1 MDNINPLLTP
11 ALQAYLTALIYRNA
25 PSSCLSL
32 AAICPAA
39 SHDGLNRLRHSSF
52 PCSRRLWELFAS
64 RMIHQGGYLVLDD
77 TTWERW
83 AKHSEAVAWV
93 WSSSAGHITQGMP
106 VVLLIWTDGKRKI
119 PVSMR
124 LWQKGGKSKVELAQE
139 MFNEAAERG
148 IHPQC
153 VLFDSWY
160 TSRGI
165 LNLLAGLGWKY
176 VARIKSNR
184 LLDGERISQK
194 WPHRFGQARGHLK
207 QVDQEERI
215 IKDGKRYFVTNDLE
229 LKPAQIKRQYR
240 VRQQIE
246 ETFRLLKQ
254 EFGWSGSSVRKAKA
268 QTAHLHLGLMALCLT
283 QQAALTQG
291 QTVYAFKRTSFQ
303 QPIPSQL
310 PFLEH
315 FLAAA

>member
-11 ALQAYLTALIYRNA
+11 ALQAYLIAMIYRNTRT
-25 PSSCLSL
+25 SCLSL
-32 AAICPAA
+32 AALCHQI
-39 SHDGLNRLRHSSF
+39 SHDTLNRCLHSSF
-52 PCSRRLWELFAS
+52 PWSRRLWELFAS

-83 AKHSEAVAWV
+83 AKHAEAVSWV
-93 WSSSAGHITQGMP
+93 WSSSAGHITQGMQ

-139 MFNEAAERG
+139 MLSEAFERG
-148 IHPQC
+148 IRPKY

-160 TSRGI
+160 TAKRI
-165 LNLLAGLGWKY
+165 VNLIAEMGWKY

-184 LLDGERISQK
+184 LLSGERLSGK
-194 WPHRFGQARGHLK
+194 WRQRFGQACGHLK
-207 QVDQEERI
+207 QVDQGVRI
-215 IKDGKRYFVTNDLE
+215 IKDGKRYWVTNDLG

-240 VRQQIE
+240 FRQQIE

-254 EFGWSGSSVRKAKA
+254 EFGWGGSSTRKAKA

-291 QTVYAFKRTSFQ
+291 QTVYAFKRDLFH
-303 QPIPSQL
+303 QPIPNQL
-310 PFLEH
+310 PFLQH
-315 FLAAA
+315 FLVAA

>member
-1 MDNINPLLTP
+1 MVNINPLLTP
-11 ALQAYLTALIYRNA
+11 ALEAYLIALIYRNTR
-25 PSSCLSL
+25 SSCLSL
-32 AAICPAA
+32 AAICPSV
-39 SHDGLNRLRHSSF
+39 SHDGLNRLLHSSF
-52 PCSRRLWELFAS
+52 PWSRRLWELFAS
-64 RMIHQGGYLVLDD
+64 RMILEGGYLVLDD

-83 AKHSEAVAWV
+83 AKHSEAVSWV
-93 WSSSAGHITQGMP
+93 WSSSAGHIIQGMQ

-139 MFNEAAERG
+139 MLSEAAVWG
-148 IHPQC
+148 ICPNY

-160 TSRGI
+160 TSRRI
-165 LNLLAGLGWKY
+165 LNLLSELGWKY

-184 LLDGERISQK
+184 LLEGERISQK
-194 WPHRFGQARGHLK
+194 GPQRYGQARGHLK
-207 QVDQEERI
+207 QVGQEVRI
-215 IKDGKRYFVTNDLE
+215 IKDGKRYFVTNELE

-240 VRQQIE
+240 LRQQIE

-254 EFGWSGSSVRKAKA
+254 EFGWGGSSTRKAKA

-283 QQAALTQG
+283 QQAALTQR
-291 QTVYAFKRTSFQ
+291 QTVYAFKRELFQ
-303 QPIPSQL
+303 RSVPNQL
-310 PFLEH
+310 PFLQH